1 MVFSLLSYFVF
12 MIMVLTAA
20 VGTMIGLSN
29 FSTSGGVLHYPRPV
43 AERNVTATNTE
54 PRLFMSV
61 PETKGAASA
70 KNIET
75 TSTVVPT
82 EKADAKKTGL
92 TSPKCSP
99 VSATTSKDAAMGTH
113 GVMPKKPSTGYS
125 GHFPAGKIPVALLRG
140 LASCVGL
147 PPRSC

>member
-1 MVFSLLSYFVF
+1 VVFSLLGYFVF

-61 PETKGAASA
+61 PETKGAAPA
-70 KNIET
+70 KNMET

-82 EKADAKKTGL
+82 EKADAKKSKPHKPKMFARQRNNFEGRGYGYARGYAQETQYGL
-92 TSPKCSP
+92 QRPFSSW
-99 VSATTSKDAAMGTH
+99 
-113 GVMPKKPSTGYS
+113 
-125 GHFPAGKIPVALLRG
+125 
-140 LASCVGL
+140 
-147 PPRSC
+147 